1 MSDRRTIEV
10 IRRLAEEQAP
20 APPTGDELSALLEGL
35 PAVPVRRRFAGW
47 GAVAAALLAVAAF
60 TWLGPVEPPTE
71 NPAASIDDVTA
82 SPEPRRVEIRMAT
95 GDPSIQV
102 VWVMSEDLEL

>member
-1 MSDRRTIEV
+1 MRDDRTVEV
-10 IRRLAEEQAP
+10 IRRLADEQAL
-20 APPTGDELSALLEGL
+20 APLSADELDGLLSGL
-35 PAVPVRRRFAGW
+35 PAVPRRRRFTGW
-47 GAVAAALLAVAAF
+47 GVAAAAMLAIAAF
-60 TWLGPVEPPTE
+60 TWLGTTELPPE
-71 NPAASIDDVTA
+71 NPAPSIADVTA